1 MGKKR
6 NNATKKK
13 QAAAK
18 KKRLSSAYGVSVLKG
33 GTTHSSKQN
42 NANATSTTIGI
53 DGKQGKKGGAVPNNG
68 EGNTKHIPDNNSLQ
82 QLGKKRA
89 RNSNDISEQDD
100 FNHQYASLEER
111 SLALTARK
119 AELQKKKKG
128 NRRQQNKKGWGS
140 KFAGPSSSNTTTI
153 PKFAPA
159 TLTLAPKTTQQ
170 LVDDAANEVARGMN
184 EIGSSS
190 NHQQSMMV
198 TNPLLGVTTASSM
211 AILPGQSSL
220 AAAASHNWKLRV
232 SNISDT
238 QKQQQQQAVQQSQN
252 NPYAALD
259 TDSDDDSDNEWSD
272 KKKQKV
278 VQQFQFKPAS
288 FSFQSSATATSNAV
302 SNDIHQIMGP
312 SVEDNDIDPDL

>member
-18 KKRLSSAYGVSVLKG
+18 KKRLSSTYGVSVLKG

-42 NANATSTTIGI
+42 NANASIGI
-53 DGKQGKKGGAVPNNG
+53 DGKQGKKGGAVPNNR
-68 EGNTKHIPDNNSLQ
+68 EGNTKHILDNNSLQ
-82 QLGKKRA
+82 QQPAKKRA
-89 RNSNDISEQDD
+89 RSSSNGSERDD
-100 FNHQYASLEER
+100 FNHQYASIEER

-128 NRRQQNKKGWGS
+128 NRRQQKKKGWGS
-140 KFAGPSSSNTTTI
+140 KFAGPSNTATT

-159 TLTLAPKTTQQ
+159 TLTLASKSTQQ

-190 NHQQSMMV
+190 NQQSMMV
-198 TNPLLGVTTASSM
+198 TNPLLGGTVSST

-238 QKQQQQQAVQQSQN
+238 QTQKQQQAAQSQN

-288 FSFQSSATATSNAV
+288 FSFQSSATTTSNAV
-302 SNDIHQIMGP
+302 LNNLPQIMGP

>member
-18 KKRLSSAYGVSVLKG
+18 KKRLSSTYGVSVLKG
-33 GTTHSSKQN
+33 GITHCSKQN
-42 NANATSTTIGI
+42 NANASIGI
-53 DGKQGKKGGAVPNNG
+53 DGKQGKKGGANNG
-68 EGNTKHIPDNNSLQ
+68 EGNTKHILDNTLLQ
-82 QLGKKRA
+82 QQPGKKRA

-100 FNHQYASLEER
+100 FNHQYSSLEER

-128 NRRQQNKKGWGS
+128 NRRQQKKKGWGS
-140 KFAGPSSSNTTTI
+140 KFAGPSSTTTTV

-159 TLTLAPKTTQQ
+159 TLSLAPKSTQQ

-184 EIGSSS
+184 EIGSRS

-198 TNPLLGVTTASSM
+198 TNPVSGGTAVPYT
-211 AILPGQSSL
+211 ALPGQSSL

-232 SNISDT
+232 SNLDT
-238 QKQQQQQAVQQSQN
+238 HTQQRKQQQAAQSQS

-288 FSFQSSATATSNAV
+288 FSFQSSSATATSNNAV
-302 SNDIHQIMGP
+302 SNIPQIMGP

>member
-18 KKRLSSAYGVSVLKG
+18 KKRLSSTYGVSVLKG
-33 GTTHSSKQN
+33 GTTHSSKQS
-42 NANATSTTIGI
+42 NANASIGI

-68 EGNTKHIPDNNSLQ
+68 EGNTKQILDNSLQ
-82 QLGKKRA
+82 QHPGKKRA
-89 RNSNDISEQDD
+89 RNSKHGSEQDD

-111 SLALTARK
+111 SLALSARK
-119 AELQKKKKG
+119 AEIQKKKKG
-128 NRRQQNKKGWGS
+128 NRKQQKKKGWGS
-140 KFAGPSSSNTTTI
+140 KFAGPSSSSTI

-159 TLTLAPKTTQQ
+159 TLSLAPKSTQQ

-184 EIGSSS
+184 EIGSSNS

-198 TNPLLGVTTASSM
+198 ANPVLGGTTTSYT
-211 AILPGQSSL
+211 AIPGQSSL

-232 SNISDT
+232 SNISDNQT
-238 QKQQQQQAVQQSQN
+238 QQQQQAAQSQN

-288 FSFQSSATATSNAV
+288 FSFQSSAASTTSNAV
-302 SNDIHQIMGP
+302 STNIPQQMGP

>member
-6 NNATKKK
+6 NKATKKK

-18 KKRLSSAYGVSVLKG
+18 KKRLSSTYGVSVLKG

-42 NANATSTTIGI
+42 NHANASIGI
-53 DGKQGKKGGAVPNNG
+53 DGKQGKKGGSVPNNR
-68 EGNTKHIPDNNSLQ
+68 EGNTKHITDNALLQ
-82 QLGKKRA
+82 QQPGKKRS
-89 RNSNDISEQDD
+89 RNSNDEDD

-128 NRRQQNKKGWGS
+128 NRRQQKKKGWGS
-140 KFAGPSSSNTTTI
+140 KFAGPSSSTTTI

-159 TLTLAPKTTQQ
+159 TLSLAPKSTQQ

-198 TNPLLGVTTASSM
+198 TNPILGGTVSSTA
-211 AILPGQSSL
+211 IPGQSSL
-220 AAAASHNWKLRV
+220 AAAASYNWKLRV
-232 SNISDT
+232 SNISDNQT
-238 QKQQQQQAVQQSQN
+238 QQQQAAQSQN

-288 FSFQSSATATSNAV
+288 FSFQSSATTTNSSTV
-302 SNDIHQIMGP
+302 SNNIPQMMGP
-312 SVEDNDIDPDL
+312 SVEGNDIDPDL

>member
-18 KKRLSSAYGVSVLKG
+18 KKRLSSTYGVSVLKG

-42 NANATSTTIGI
+42 NTNVSSSIGI
-53 DGKQGKKGGAVPNNG
+53 DGKQGKKGGPIQNNG
-68 EGNTKHIPDNNSLQ
+68 EGNTKHILDNSLQQ

-111 SLALTARK
+111 SLALQTRK

-128 NRRQQNKKGWGS
+128 NRRQQKKKGWGS
-140 KFAGPSSSNTTTI
+140 KFAGPSSTTTI

-159 TLTLAPKTTQQ
+159 TLTLAPKSTQQ

-184 EIGSSS
+184 EIGSSR

-198 TNPLLGVTTASSM
+198 INPLLGGTAVSYT
-211 AILPGQSSL
+211 AIPGQSSL

-232 SNISDT
+232 SNIDQT
-238 QKQQQQQAVQQSQN
+238 QQQKVAQSQN

-272 KKKQKV
+272 RKKRKV

-288 FSFQSSATATSNAV
+288 FSFQSSTTATSSSTV
-302 SNDIHQIMGP
+302 SNTPQIMGT
-312 SVEDNDIDPDL
+312 SVDDNDIDPDL

>member
-13 QAAAK
+13 QAANK
-18 KKRLSSAYGVSVLKG
+18 KKRLSSTFGVSVLKG

-42 NANATSTTIGI
+42 NANASIGI
-53 DGKQGKKGGAVPNNG
+53 DGKQGKKGGANNG
-68 EGNTKHIPDNNSLQ
+68 EGNTKHIPDNSPQ
-82 QLGKKRA
+82 QPSKKRA
-89 RNSNDISEQDD
+89 RNSNDISEQDE

-111 SLALTARK
+111 SLALHARK

-128 NRRQQNKKGWGS
+128 NRRQQKKKGWGS
-140 KFAGPSSSNTTTI
+140 KFAGPSSTTTI

-159 TLTLAPKTTQQ
+159 TLTLAPKSTQQ

-198 TNPLLGVTTASSM
+198 TNPILGSTTASST
-211 AILPGQSSL
+211 AIPGQSSL

-232 SNISDT
+232 SNISDNQT
-238 QKQQQQQAVQQSQN
+238 QQQQQQAAQSQN

-288 FSFQSSATATSNAV
+288 FSFQSSATTSSSTV
-302 SNDIHQIMGP
+302 SNNIPQIMGP

>member
-18 KKRLSSAYGVSVLKG
+18 KKRLSSTYGVSVLKG

-42 NANATSTTIGI
+42 NANASIGI

-68 EGNTKHIPDNNSLQ
+68 EVNNKHIPDNSLQ
-82 QLGKKRA
+82 QQPGKKRS
-89 RNSNDISEQDD
+89 RNSNDGSEQDD

-111 SLALTARK
+111 SLALQTRK

-128 NRRQQNKKGWGS
+128 NRRQQKKKGWGS
-140 KFAGPSSSNTTTI
+140 KFAGPSNIATT
-153 PKFAPA
+153 KFAPA
-159 TLTLAPKTTQQ
+159 TLTLAPKSTQQ
-170 LVDDAANEVARGMN
+170 LVDDAANQVARGMN

-190 NHQQSMMV
+190 NHHEQSMMV
-198 TNPLLGVTTASSM
+198 TNPIVGGTVSSTA
-211 AILPGQSSL
+211 IPGQSSL

-232 SNISDT
+232 SNLDT
-238 QKQQQQQAVQQSQN
+238 QTQQQVAQSQN

-272 KKKQKV
+272 RKKHKV

-288 FSFQSSATATSNAV
+288 FSFQSSATTTSSTV
-302 SNDIHQIMGP
+302 SNDIPQIMGP